1 MLIWLLSE
9 DIMNGIESIVNN
21 AVTGRI
27 KSSENTLNKMNSN
40 EKFESE
46 LKSAVKQNDP
56 AKMDKIHKKLWDT
69 CVEAESLFVGKML
82 KEMKKTVPKNE
93 WLHGGQA
100 EDIFEDMLYD
110 EYSLKMS
117 KNYNFGMA
125 KLLYEEMSRRL

>member
-1 MLIWLLSE
+1 
-9 DIMNGIESIVNN
+9 MNGIESVVNN
-21 AVTGRI
+21 AVSGRI
-27 KSSENTLNKMNSN
+27 KSAENSLAKMNSN
-40 EKFESE
+40 EKFEAE
-46 LKSAVKQNDP
+46 LQSAVSKNKVQTDP
-56 AKMDKIHKKLWDT
+56 SKMDKTHKKLWDT

-125 KLLYEEMSRRL
+125 KLLYNEMSSRL

>member
-1 MLIWLLSE
+1 
-9 DIMNGIESIVNN
+9 MNGIESVVNN
-21 AVTGRI
+21 AVLGRI
-27 KSSENTLNKMNSN
+27 KSAENSLNKMNTN
-40 EKFESE
+40 DTFETE
-46 LKSAVKQNDP
+46 LKSAVKQTDP
-56 AKMDKIHKKLWDT
+56 MKMDKTHKKLWDT
-69 CVEAESLFVGKML
+69 CIEAESLFVGKML

-125 KLLYEEMSRRL
+125 KLLYDEMSRRI

>member
-1 MLIWLLSE
+1 
-9 DIMNGIESIVNN
+9 MNGIESVVNN
-21 AVTGRI
+21 AVSGRI
-27 KSSENTLNKMNSN
+27 KSAENSLKKMNSSDN
-40 EKFESE
+40 FETA
-46 LKSAVKQNDP
+46 LKSAVKQTDP
-56 AKMDKIHKKLWDT
+56 DKMDKNHKKLWET
-69 CVEAESLFVGKML
+69 CIEAESLFVGKML

-125 KLLYEEMSRRL
+125 KLLYDEMSRRL

>member
-1 MLIWLLSE
+1 
-9 DIMNGIESIVNN
+9 MNSIESVVNN
-21 AVTGRI
+21 AVTSRV
-27 KSSENTLNKMNSN
+27 KQSENSLKQMLSTGGG
-40 EKFESE
+40 FETE
-46 LKSAVKQNDP
+46 LKSAVEKFNP
-56 AKMDKIHKKLWDT
+56 AKMDKTHKKLWDA

-110 EYSLKMS
+110 QYSLQMS

-125 KLLYEEMSRRL
+125 KLLYDEMSRKL

>member
-1 MLIWLLSE
+1 
-9 DIMNGIESIVNN
+9 MNGIESVVNN
-21 AVTGRI
+21 AVSGRI
-27 KSSENTLNKMNSN
+27 KSAENSLNKMNGN
-40 EKFESE
+40 EAFETH

-56 AKMDKIHKKLWDT
+56 SKMDKTHKKLWDT

-125 KLLYEEMSRRL
+125 KLLYDEMSQRL

>member
-1 MLIWLLSE
+1 
-9 DIMNGIESIVNN
+9 MNGIESVVNN
-21 AVTGRI
+21 AVSGRI
-27 KSSENTLNKMNSN
+27 KSAENSLNKMNSN
-40 EKFESE
+40 EKFETQ
-46 LKSAVKQNDP
+46 LKSAVAQNDP

-125 KLLYEEMSRRL
+125 KLLYDEMSRRI

>member
-1 MLIWLLSE
+1 
-9 DIMNGIESIVNN
+9 MNGIESIVNN
-21 AVTGRI
+21 AVSGRV
-27 KSSENTLNKMNSN
+27 KSAENSLAKMNSN
-40 EKFESE
+40 EKFEAE
-46 LKSAVKQNDP
+46 LQYAVTKNKAQTDP
-56 AKMDKIHKKLWDT
+56 SKMDKTHKKLWDT

-117 KNYNFGMA
+117 KNYSFGMA
-125 KLLYEEMSRRL
+125 KLLYNEMSSRL

>member
-1 MLIWLLSE
+1 
-9 DIMNGIESIVNN
+9 MNGIESVVNN
-21 AVTGRI
+21 AVSGRI
-27 KSSENTLNKMNSN
+27 KSAENSLNKMNTN
-40 EKFESE
+40 DTFETE
-46 LKSAVKQNDP
+46 LKSAVKQTDP
-56 AKMDKIHKKLWDT
+56 MKMDKTHKKLWDT
-69 CVEAESLFVGKML
+69 CIEAESLFVGKML

-125 KLLYEEMSRRL
+125 KLLYDEMSRRI

>member
-1 MLIWLLSE
+1 
-9 DIMNGIESIVNN
+9 MNGIESVVNN
-21 AVTGRI
+21 AVSGRI
-27 KSSENTLNKMNSN
+27 KSAENSLAKMNSN
-40 EKFESE
+40 DKFEAE
-46 LKSAVKQNDP
+46 LQSAVSKNKVQNDP
-56 AKMDKIHKKLWDT
+56 SKMDKTHKKLWDT

-125 KLLYEEMSRRL
+125 KLLYDEMSSRL

>member
-1 MLIWLLSE
+1 
-9 DIMNGIESIVNN
+9 MNGIESIVNN
-21 AVTGRI
+21 AVSGRI
-27 KSSENTLNKMNSN
+27 KSAENSLNKMNSN
-40 EKFESE
+40 ENFETV
-46 LKSAVKQNDP
+46 LKSAVSENNP

-125 KLLYEEMSRRL
+125 KLLYDEMSRRI